1 MVQLACTCVDII
13 SKVHNSYY
21 YVKLQRSSENHPMKH
36 SMERIVT
43 FGFLIFAFFL
53 LVNANTFA
61 EDESLVES
69 TNLTVYRDGMVHITQ
84 TIVVNETDPA
94 ITLPL
99 FSLSIDNLIVLD
111 ENQTVLDYHRDGL
124 SLTIFTLGTKT
135 TSLEYDTSSLTNKE
149 AEVWTLVIDNPYNS
163 TVYLPEKS
171 TIVYLSEMPT
181 SIDTDGDRITLSL
194 FSNQWEISY
203 VFPLTPP
210 ADFQISDLAVTP
222 TEVKAGEEVT
232 VSVRVT
238 NIGGQAGSY
247 TLLLTIN
254 QTVEDTRTVTL
265 EKGAS
270 TTAEFTVT
278 KQSLGTYNV
287 EIGGLVNEFIINENP
302 SNGTQ
307 SDSIS
312 IEYFVLVGV
321 VVAAILFVT
330 FLLFR
335 RRGPNTEKIF
345 KMNPR
350 LNKEEKDVIQFLV
363 ENDGKAFEAEI
374 REKFP
379 DIPRTSLWRLIRRLE
394 KLKIIRVKKIGLENQ
409 VELKK

>member
-1 MVQLACTCVDII
+1 
-13 SKVHNSYY
+13 
-21 YVKLQRSSENHPMKH
+21 MKY

-43 FGFLIFAFFL
+43 YGFLIFAL
-53 LVNANTFA
+53 LLLANTSAFA
-61 EDESLVES
+61 QDEPLVES
-69 TNLTVYRDGMVHITQ
+69 TNLTVYRDGLVHLTQ
-84 TIVVNETDPA
+84 TIVVNETDPT

-99 FSLSIDNLIVLD
+99 FSSSINNLIVLD
-111 ENQTVLDYHRDGL
+111 ENQTVLDYRRDD
-124 SLTIFTLGTKT
+124 SNLTIFTLGTKNV
-135 TSLEYDTSSLTNKE
+135 SLEYDTSSLTNKE

-181 SIDTDGDRITLSL
+181 SIDTDGARIMLSL
-194 FSNQWEISY
+194 FSNHWEISY

-210 ADFQISDLAVTP
+210 ADFQISDLEVTP
-222 TEVKAGEEVT
+222 TEVKTGEEVT
-232 VSVRVT
+232 VSVRISNV
-238 NIGGQAGSY
+238 GGQSGSY
-247 TLLLTIN
+247 TLPLTIN
-254 QTVEDTRTVTL
+254 QTVEDTKTVTL

-270 TTAEFTVT
+270 TITEFKVT

-287 EIGGLVNEFIINENP
+287 EIGGLVNEFIVNENP

-307 SDSIS
+307 SDSIP

-321 VVAAILFVT
+321 VLSAILFVT
-330 FLLFR
+330 FLLIR

-363 ENDGKAFEAEI
+363 ENEGNVFEAEI

-394 KLKIIRVKKIGLENQ
+394 KLNIIRVKNDFIIKLHS
-409 VELKK
+409 L

>member
-1 MVQLACTCVDII
+1 MT
-13 SKVHNSYY
+13 Y
-21 YVKLQRSSENHPMKH
+21 
-36 SMERIVT
+36 SMEKIVT
-43 FGFLIFAFFL
+43 SGFLIFTFLL
-53 LVNANTFA
+53 LVNANAFA
-61 EDESLVES
+61 QDESLVES
-69 TNLTVYRDGMVHITQ
+69 TNLTVYRDGLVHITQ

-99 FSLSIDNLIVLD
+99 FSSSTDNIIVLD
-111 ENQTVLDYHRDGL
+111 ENQTVLDYHREGL
-124 SLTIFTLGTKT
+124 NLTIFTLGAKATF
-135 TSLEYDTSSLTNKE
+135 LEYDTSSLTNKE
-149 AEVWTLVIDNPYNS
+149 AEVWTLVINNPYNA

-171 TIVYLSEMPT
+171 TIVYLSEIPA
-181 SIDTDGDRITLSL
+181 SIDTDGDRIMLSL

-210 ADFQISDLAVTP
+210 ADFQISDLVITP

-247 TLLLTIN
+247 TLPLTIN
-254 QTVEDTRTVTL
+254 QAVEDTRTVTL

-270 TTAEFTVT
+270 TITEFTVI
-278 KQSLGTYNV
+278 KQSLGTFNV
-287 EIGGLVNEFIINENP
+287 EIGGLDNEFIVSENH
-302 SNGTQ
+302 SNGAQ
-307 SDSIS
+307 SDSIPL
-312 IEYFVLVGV
+312 EYFVLVGV
-321 VVAAILFVT
+321 VVATIFFVA

-345 KMNPR
+345 KMNPQ

-363 ENDGKAFEAEI
+363 ENEGKVFEAEI

-394 KLKIIRVKKIGLENQ
+394 KLKIIRVKKIGLENR